1 MLETISLI
9 HNSPEWLAFR
19 RTGIGGSDAAA
30 ILGKSHFKTNV
41 DIWEE
46 KVGLKQAED
55 ISKKEYVVYGKKAE
69 DSLVKLFEID
79 FPQYKV
85 KINKRIVYKREK
97 KIVLTDKNYLPEDID
112 AILAQAKELTDKK
125 TKAEG
130 FLETK
135 TNELFNNYDFKNWD
149 GQIPEHYYI
158 QVLHYF
164 IVTGREFA
172 VVKVRIR
179 HKDKYG
185 EAMATEKHF
194 TYYRKDIL
202 ADLKF
207 LYLKEYEFWHK
218 YVLPKK
224 RPPLILPSLTKIN

>member
-85 KINKRIVYKREK
+85 KINKRIVYKRDFMFAS
-97 KIVLTDKNYLPEDID
+97 LDS
-112 AILAQAKELTDKK
+112 ELIDKK

>member
-55 ISKKEYVVYGKKAE
+55 ISNKECVVYGKKAE

-85 KINKRIVYKREK
+85 KINKRIVYKRDFMFAS
-97 KIVLTDKNYLPEDID
+97 LDG
-112 AILAQAKELTDKK
+112 ELTDKK
-125 TKAEG
+125 TKTEG

>member
-85 KINKRIVYKREK
+85 KINKRIVYKRYFMFAS
-97 KIVLTDKNYLPEDID
+97 LDG
-112 AILAQAKELTDKK
+112 ELTDKK

>member
-85 KINKRIVYKREK
+85 KINKR
-97 KIVLTDKNYLPEDID
+97 
-112 AILAQAKELTDKK
+112 
-125 TKAEG
+125 
-130 FLETK
+130 
-135 TNELFNNYDFKNWD
+135 
-149 GQIPEHYYI
+149 
-158 QVLHYF
+158 
-164 IVTGREFA
+164 
-172 VVKVRIR
+172 
-179 HKDKYG
+179 
-185 EAMATEKHF
+185 M
-194 TYYRKDIL
+194 
-202 ADLKF
+202 
-207 LYLKEYEFWHK
+207 
-218 YVLPKK
+218 
-224 RPPLILPSLTKIN
+224 